1 MKFEEQLFE
10 IRSTIPKEDNR
21 SSFKRRFTIEIRS
34 NRVERATYQR
44 QRGQKCYRTSS
55 EMPRASNWRKKLTKT
70 NCTNTRIDRSEE
82 ARWKSEREATD
93 SCRTCW
99 LLTETTSTEQK
110 FTIGLPAHLSRTG
123 WRVWKKQPYSLHD
136 LERVD
141 ETRRYFLSAANKY
154 FPPNEST
161 DSRSD
166 HSLFLTLIV
175 FLFAVEW
182 FDRIARNYGFHV
194 EFRVVATAATSF
206 LQRANS
212 ALCTENMITVRSK
225 ENARNAFTLTLTL
238 ISIDH
243 INT

>member
-1 MKFEEQLFE
+1 
-10 IRSTIPKEDNR
+10 
-21 SSFKRRFTIEIRS
+21 
-34 NRVERATYQR
+34 
-44 QRGQKCYRTSS
+44 
-55 EMPRASNWRKKLTKT
+55 MPRASNWRKKLTKT

-93 SCRTCW
+93 SCGTCW

-110 FTIGLPAHLSRTG
+110 FAIGLPAHLSRTG

-136 LERVD
+136 LQRVH

-161 DSRSD
+161 DS

-182 FDRIARNYGFHV
+182 FDRIARNCGFHV
-194 EFRVVATAATSF
+194 EFRVVTTAATSF
-206 LQRANS
+206 LKRANC
-212 ALCTENMITVRSK
+212 ALRTENMITVRSK
-225 ENARNAFTLTLTL
+225 ENARNVLLL
-238 ISIDH
+238 RLP
-243 INT
+243 